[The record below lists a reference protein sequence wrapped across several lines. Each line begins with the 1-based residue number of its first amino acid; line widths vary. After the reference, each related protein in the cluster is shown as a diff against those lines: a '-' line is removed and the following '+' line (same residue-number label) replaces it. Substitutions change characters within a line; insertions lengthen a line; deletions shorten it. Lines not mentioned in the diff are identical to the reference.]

1 MAVFFVPILHED
13 AHAVEEDGMAT
24 VFGYLVTNPEL
35 YGAAEFNAAGKC
47 MSIEKKPPMPQ
58 SNYIVTG
65 LYFYSN
71 TEVEVAKSIKS
82 SARCESEITT
92 VNHISFL
99 MGF

>member
-47 MSIEKKPPMPQ
+47 MSIEKKPPMP
-58 SNYIVTG
+58 
-65 LYFYSN
+65 
-71 TEVEVAKSIKS
+71 
-82 SARCESEITT
+82 
-92 VNHISFL
+92 
-99 MGF
+99 